1 VEAELLTQDVL
12 DSYFAHLNVQDGK
25 VDLPAFRAF
34 VEMLDTVLVDE
45 QGAVL
50 GMDDLHRAVNLDGV
64 EDDL

>member
-12 DSYFAHLNVQDGK
+12 DSYFKHLDVKDGK

-45 QGAVL
+45 QGTVL
-50 GMDDLHRAVNLDGV
+50 GMDDLHRAVDLEGV
-64 EDDL
+64 EEA